1 MPSSHQKVR
10 IWNFLLH
17 FGGVDVLVP
26 EGWKVIDRGVPILGG
41 FVNKTIPPAANDSD
55 VPTLRVHYVTFCGGI
70 DIKNK
75 E

>member
-10 IWNFLLH
+10 IELFAA

-41 FVNKTIPPAANDSD
+41 FDNKTIPPASD
-55 VPTLRVHYVTFCGGI
+55 DPNLPALRVHYVTFCGGI
-70 DIKNK
+70 DIKHK